1 VLVLGRTSEVHFVVE
16 LEELEVMVSVPVD
29 EVREELED
37 AELELSDQLWKVSLD
52 VCEELSVVVGVLEIV
67 P

>member
-1 VLVLGRTSEVHFVVE
+1 MLVLGRTSEVHFVVE